1 MGVAGGGLVKD
12 ILSIPL
18 ETQRITPD
26 CVASRGVEGVWD
38 EAVAR
43 LRQIFD
49 AQLQAHPTATLSLT
63 IVRSF
68 PEPSS

>member
-1 MGVAGGGLVKD
+1 MKD

-26 CVASRGVEGVWD
+26 CVASRGSEGAWD

-43 LRQIFD
+43 LRQVYA
-49 AQLQAHPTATLSLT
+49 AQLKAHPTATLSLT